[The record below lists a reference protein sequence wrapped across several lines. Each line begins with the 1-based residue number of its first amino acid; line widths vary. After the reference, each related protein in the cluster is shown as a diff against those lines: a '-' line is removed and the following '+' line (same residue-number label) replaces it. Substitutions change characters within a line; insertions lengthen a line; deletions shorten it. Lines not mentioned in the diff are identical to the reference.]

1 MLPEELHN
9 RPGSEEETRRAMVAY
24 DFLKHITS
32 LALVSIGGILALLQ
46 ASGQKPD
53 RAALISLAMI
63 GASAIFGTIVLNGFT
78 VGVVTGHASGTGDRT
93 LVRSLRLVAMPLLL
107 GLGIFVGT
115 YLADLG

>member
-1 MLPEELHN
+1 MLPDEMHN

-46 ASGQKPD
+46 ATGQKPD
-53 RAALISLAMI
+53 RMALVSLAMI
-63 GASAIFGTIVLNGFT
+63 GASAMFGTIVLNGFT
-78 VGVVTGHASGTGDRT
+78 VSVVTGQASDSGMRS

-107 GLGIFVGT
+107 GLGIFVGA